1 MRSQTLGPDSLTWR
15 WFGDWRGILQGPWAG
30 SMQNMHPGLG
40 AAVSEH
46 STFEVERWERV
57 MRSLYP
63 IGGVVFDGDR
73 APETAERIRRY
84 HNDISGLDAHGRPYH
99 ALDPDI
105 FYWAHATFF
114 VGTMRTAEY
123 FMGGIT
129 EAEREQLFDEHRR
142 WYGLYGMSMRPVP
155 ETWSDFQAYWDRM
168 CRTVLEDT
176 PAARLVLDMSSVPVP
191 PFLPLP
197 EWLWARMR
205 PVVDRTFRRITVGL
219 YDPAVRDLLGYTW
232 TDRDERWLRRLG
244 FLVNVA
250 FRAVPARRRKHPR
263 ARAGLD
269 RAAGRIPATAPLVE
283 TPDRNL
289 PPAGRRQN
297 PRHYVPGR

>member
-269 RAAGRIPATAPLVE
+269 RAAGRIPPTAPLVE